1 MALPRKL
8 KHLNVFLNGISYHG
22 VAESVTLPKLT
33 RKMEAWRGAG
43 MNGAAQVDMGL
54 DDEALTLNW
63 TLGGY
68 DAAPYKQM
76 GSPLIDGAMI
86 RFAGSLQRDDTGE
99 ISAIEVVVRGRHKEI
114 DSGDSKGGEG
124 TSLKITTECT
134 YYKLTIDGED
144 IIEIDNINLIENVDG
159 NDRLA
164 QHRKNIGLM

>member
-8 KHLNVFLNGISYHG
+8 KHFNVFLNGTTFHG

-33 RKMEAWRGAG
+33 RKLEAWRGAG
-43 MNGAAQVDMGL
+43 MGGAVQIDMGM

-68 DAAPYKQM
+68 DPQPYTQM
-76 GSPLIDGAMI
+76 ADPVIDAVMV

-114 DSGDSKGGEG
+114 DPGDSKEGEN
-124 TSLKITTECT
+124 TSLKITTECS
-134 YYKLTIDGED
+134 YYKLTIDGTD
-144 IIEIDNINLIENVDG
+144 IIEIDNVNLIEKVGD
-159 NDRLA
+159 NDRMA

>member
-8 KHLNVFLNGISYHG
+8 KYFNVFQNGYDYHG

-33 RKMEAWRGAG
+33 RKFENWRGAG
-43 MNGAAQVDMGL
+43 MPGSAPIDMGL
-54 DDEALTLNW
+54 DDEALTMNW

-68 DAAPYKQM
+68 DVELYKQM
-76 GSPLIDGAMI
+76 GSPVVDGCMV

-114 DSGDSKGGEG
+114 DPGDSKEGEN
-124 TSLKITTECT
+124 TSLKVTTVCT
-134 YYKLTIDGED
+134 YYQLTIDGTVV
-144 IIEIDNINLIENVDG
+144 IEVDTVNLIDKAG
-159 NDRLA
+159 SNDRLA